1 MHDVLVRFKVRVPT
15 MFRSRVCEN
24 RPGSFCF
31 VPSFHVSQYGPS
43 AFTLPYSQFI
53 IRGSPDLRPSWQ
65 KLWMDPVNRMN
76 S

>member
-15 MFRSRVCEN
+15 MFRSRVGEII
-24 RPGSFCF
+24 PGSLCF
-31 VPSFHVSQYGPS
+31 APSFRVSQYGLS